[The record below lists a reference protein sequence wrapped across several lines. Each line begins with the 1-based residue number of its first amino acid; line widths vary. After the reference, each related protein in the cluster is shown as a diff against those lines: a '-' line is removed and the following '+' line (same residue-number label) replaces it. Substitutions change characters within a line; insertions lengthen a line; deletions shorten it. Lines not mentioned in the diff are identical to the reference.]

1 MLEHVTLVR
10 RLCLLEGLA
19 LPRKQLIFTAILYL
33 RFGSL
38 LRAVLVVFLVTCVS
52 AGDVRL

>member
-10 RLCLLEGLA
+10 RLCLLKGLA
-19 LPRKQLIFTAILYL
+19 LPRKQLIFTAILYW

>member
-19 LPRKQLIFTAILYL
+19 LPRKQLIFTAILYW